1 MIGLVVALLSTILGV
16 AIGALAGFYG
26 GWIDQVLS
34 RTTDLFLIVPDLA
47 ILAVMLQKFGR
58 SAAVIIIV
66 FAVLG
71 WTYVARIL
79 RGEVLS
85 IKEKEF
91 VEAARASG
99 ASNRRIIV
107 QQILPNT
114 IGSIMVNAT
123 LAVAAAVVLE
133 STLSFLG
140 FGIQPP
146 QNSWGRMLSDAEAYT
161 TDTHKFFLILFP
173 GLALTLTVLAVSFLG
188 DGLRDAFD
196 PQRKQ

>member
-1 MIGLVVALLSTILGV
+1 
-16 AIGALAGFYG
+16 
-26 GWIDQVLS
+26 
-34 RTTDLFLIVPDLA
+34 
-47 ILAVMLQKFGR
+47 
-58 SAAVIIIV
+58 
-66 FAVLG
+66 
-71 WTYVARIL
+71 
-79 RGEVLS
+79 
-85 IKEKEF
+85 
-91 VEAARASG
+91 
-99 ASNRRIIV
+99 
-107 QQILPNT
+107 
-114 IGSIMVNAT
+114 MVNAT

-173 GLALTLTVLAVSFLG
+173 GLALTVTVLAVSFLG